1 MSVKRVVKGFAM
13 GAALGAIAGILFA
26 PRTGKQ
32 SQKMLQVKAHAIKGM
47 VAAKAA
53 SLKKFSE
60 AAYAE
65 LVEEAAMIAKEQKMS
80 KKEIDL
86 LKKDLMA
93 RYKDLKKQF
102 GFEEAEA
109 PAKKPV
115 SRRAAAKKTK

>member
-1 MSVKRVVKGFAM
+1 MSVKRVMKGFAL

-26 PRTGKQ
+26 PQTGKK
-32 SQKMLQVKAHAIKGM
+32 SQKVVLAKAHAIKGM

-65 LVEEAAMIAKEQKMS
+65 LVEEATMIAKEQKMTQ
-80 KKEIDL
+80 KEIGA
-86 LKKDLMA
+86 LKKDLMG

-102 GFEEAEA
+102 GFEEA
-109 PAKKPV
+109 PSKKP
-115 SRRAAAKKTK
+115 SSNRASGTKSK

>member
-32 SQKMLQVKAHAIKGM
+32 SQKILRVKAHAIKGM

-60 AAYAE
+60 AAYTE
-65 LVEEAAMIAKEQKMS
+65 LVEEAAMIAK
-80 KKEIDL
+80 
-86 LKKDLMA
+86 
-93 RYKDLKKQF
+93 
-102 GFEEAEA
+102 
-109 PAKKPV
+109 
-115 SRRAAAKKTK
+115 